1 MKKYDYK
8 SPKIWQRL
16 LILWGLIVT
25 EIPVSLFF
33 VFPMMYILSNLNA
46 SNNDVL
52 KIIPSLGIYIANML
66 CYIIAVKVFKTQ
78 IYVEISIKLIVY
90 IFIFSN
96 AANAFVI
103 DSKAFSRAWSKE
115 ILTCY
120 WIAFIAFVI
129 TISVIKFFEYRKQNK
144 TDDDK

>member
-33 VFPMMYILSNLNA
+33 IFPMIYILSNINVSDDL
-46 SNNDVL
+46 L
-52 KIIPSLGIYIANML
+52 YIIFPLGIYIANML

-78 IYVEISIKLIVY
+78 IYIEISIKLIVY

-115 ILTCY
+115 ILTYY